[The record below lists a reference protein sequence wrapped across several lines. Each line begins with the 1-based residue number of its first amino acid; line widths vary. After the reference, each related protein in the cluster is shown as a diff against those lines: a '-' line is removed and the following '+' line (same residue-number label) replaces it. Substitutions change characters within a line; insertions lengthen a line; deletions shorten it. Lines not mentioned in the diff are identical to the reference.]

1 MCWCNYEQNF
11 FFADFGFAANVTGN
25 RARKTF
31 AGTPYW
37 MAPEIIN
44 KETYS
49 TKVDVWSTGIL
60 AVEMVEGS
68 PPYMDETPMK
78 AMYLISKR
86 GKPPPLKSQSEL
98 TASFR
103 HFLDRCLTVEV
114 ERRADAAEASAHP
127 FLRKAGDTREL
138 VPNIKATQQR
148 KKGLI

>member
-1 MCWCNYEQNF
+1 M
-11 FFADFGFAANVTGN
+11 TGD

-49 TKVDVWSTGIL
+49 TKVDVWSSGIL

-86 GKPPPLKSQSEL
+86 GKPPPLKQESEMSVQL
-98 TASFR
+98 R

-114 ERRADAAEASAHP
+114 EKRADAKELLAHA
-127 FLRKAGDTREL
+127 FLRKAGHVREL

-148 KKGLI
+148 KKGLL

>member
-1 MCWCNYEQNF
+1 
-11 FFADFGFAANVTGN
+11 
-25 RARKTF
+25 
-31 AGTPYW
+31 

-98 TASFR
+98 SSAFR
-103 HFLDRCLTVEV
+103 HFLDRCLTVDV
-114 ERRADAAEASAHP
+114 ERRADAAELVAHG
-127 FLRKAGDTREL
+127 FLRRAGDVKEL

-148 KKGLI
+148 KKGLL